1 MMFIEEKTMKYV
13 LPALM
18 SLTLLTISPVSNA
31 QDVSPLLQ
39 KGGCIACHSTDKKIL
54 GPAFKDVSAKYK
66 GKNATADVL
75 KRVKDG
81 SSGVWGP
88 MPMPANTGRLTDD
101 EFKSVV
107 GWILSL

>member
-1 MMFIEEKTMKYV
+1 MMFTKEMAMKFA

-18 SLTLLTISPVSNA
+18 SLTLLSISPVSIA

-39 KGGCIACHSTDKKIL
+39 KAGCIACHSTDKKIL

-66 GKNATADVL
+66 DKNAAADVL
-75 KRVKDG
+75 NRVKNG

-88 MPMPANTGRLTDD
+88 MPMPPNAGKLTDE

-107 GWILSL
+107 DWILAL